1 MELIEK
7 IKQWVIVALFSDD
20 VLMGIFT
27 LKGGSALNVIYG
39 YSERLS
45 IDVDLSMER
54 TEITEDELSTR
65 IQSVLVTTFNEQ
77 GYRVF
82 DVKLSQRP
90 PILSEDMKSF
100 WGGYRA
106 EFKISKK
113 EKYELLKKDID
124 SLRRQAEVVGPN
136 QQRTFIIDISAHE
149 WCSGKKIHRLD
160 GLQIYVYSP
169 EMLVFEKLRAICQQ
183 MEEYA
188 DCVSSPSRSARARD
202 FYDIF
207 IILSRHAIDFS
218 DPENQSMLIAIFN
231 AKRVPLSFIGLIS
244 KYREYHRPDYESVKN
259 TVKPGVDLQD
269 FDFYFDFVI
278 EQCRVLQP
286 LWEK

>member
-7 IKQWVIVALFSDD
+7 IKQWVIDALFSDD

-113 EKYELLKKDID
+113 EKYELLQKDID

>member
-1 MELIEK
+1 
-7 IKQWVIVALFSDD
+7 
-20 VLMGIFT
+20 
-27 LKGGSALNVIYG
+27 VIYG

-113 EKYELLKKDID
+113 EKYELLQKDID